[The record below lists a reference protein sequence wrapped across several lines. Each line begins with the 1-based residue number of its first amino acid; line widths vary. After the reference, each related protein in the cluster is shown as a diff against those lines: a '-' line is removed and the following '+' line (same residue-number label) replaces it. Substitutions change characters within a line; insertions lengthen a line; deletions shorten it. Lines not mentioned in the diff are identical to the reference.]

1 MRKNSFDQFKKYP
14 SSSSAKTPH
23 YAMAQSLAVRFK
35 SRWVNWRLP
44 YHSYAFFLW
53 PPSFGGIPGDFLRI
67 AGLTSIVRKALCRM
81 STRAA

>member
-1 MRKNSFDQFKKYP
+1 MRKNSFDQFKNILHLLLLKP
-14 SSSSAKTPH
+14 RIMPWLRA
-23 YAMAQSLAVRFK
+23 
-35 SRWVNWRLP
+35 SRLGLKAARSTGD
-44 YHSYAFFLW
+44 YHIIHMLFFLW